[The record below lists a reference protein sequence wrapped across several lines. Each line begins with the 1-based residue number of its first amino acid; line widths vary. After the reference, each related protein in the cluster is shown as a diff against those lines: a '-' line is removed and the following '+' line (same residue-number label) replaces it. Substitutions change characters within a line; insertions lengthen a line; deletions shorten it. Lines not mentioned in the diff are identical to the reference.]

1 MKEERI
7 RSARLIEWVKMG
19 IVGSLLPSCLV
30 FIGGF
35 FFGSLPGG
43 AIIYLTASGALG
55 GSLAWL
61 IFRKLR
67 YGQIVAGIFGLIA
80 ALALITVFY
89 LI

>member
-1 MKEERI
+1 MEEERI

-19 IVGSLLPSCLV
+19 IVGSLLPSCLL

-35 FFGSLPGG
+35 LFGSLPWEE
-43 AIIYLTASGALG
+43 IIYLTASGALG

-67 YGQIVAGIFGLIA
+67 SGQIVAGIFGLIA
-80 ALALITVFY
+80 ALITLFY
-89 LI
+89 VI

>member
-1 MKEERI
+1 MEEERI

-30 FIGGF
+30 FFDMLI
-35 FFGSLPGG
+35 FGSMPWEE
-43 AIIYLTASGALG
+43 IIYLAVSGALG

-80 ALALITVFY
+80 ALITLFY
-89 LI
+89 VI

>member
-1 MKEERI
+1 MEENI
-7 RSARLIEWVKMG
+7 SRSVRLIEWVKMG

-35 FFGSLPGG
+35 LFGSLPLS

-80 ALALITVFY
+80 ALITLFY
-89 LI
+89 VI